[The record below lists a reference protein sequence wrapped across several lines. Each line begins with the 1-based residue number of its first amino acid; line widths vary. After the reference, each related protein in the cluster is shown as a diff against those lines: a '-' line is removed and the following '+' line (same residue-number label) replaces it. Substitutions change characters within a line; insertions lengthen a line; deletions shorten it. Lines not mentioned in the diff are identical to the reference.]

1 MGAAGHMREAI
12 NGVSGSTDAVPWW
25 VKAAFYFGAPTV
37 FAGYLIY
44 SLVNGIVPTLLAMQN
59 TMSNLVV
66 AVNTISQE
74 HVAAKQ
80 QNDQILRVLRA
91 SCVNAASTLTDR
103 ERCFE

>member
-1 MGAAGHMREAI
+1 MRDAI
-12 NGVSGSTDAVPWW
+12 EGMRGQSDGVPWW

-37 FAGYLIY
+37 FAGYLIW

-59 TMSNLVV
+59 TMSSLVV
-66 AVNTISQE
+66 SVNAISQD
-74 HVAAKQ
+74 HVASKA

-91 SCVNAASTLTDR
+91 SCVNAASTSADR

>member
-1 MGAAGHMREAI
+1 MRDAVNGLAGTAD
-12 NGVSGSTDAVPWW
+12 SVPWW

-44 SLVNGIVPTLLAMQN
+44 SLVNGTVPTLLAMQN
-59 TMSNLVV
+59 TMSSLVV
-66 AVNTISQE
+66 SVNTISQE
-74 HVAAKQ
+74 HVASKQ

-91 SCVNAASTLTDR
+91 SCVNAATTTADR